1 MAPDPLS
8 LAVAAIRQWL
18 AAFTAAAWEKSPGV
32 TDKDMQ
38 TFAARMAPTVA
49 ASQMKVANLVTT
61 KVARDHGLRPVPVDE
76 ELITLARGIDPVQV
90 YQRPIIAARTALSTG
105 KTFDEARNLG
115 ALRARQLCLTDVQM
129 AKVRQYDRS
138 LTEADQKFF
147 RRVPQGPATCAL
159 CLIAAT
165 QPYTVGKLMP
175 IHPGCDC
182 GIEEIP
188 AGMDLDHLLDTR
200 RLLEATHAQVKEFTA
215 IEDRGGRA
223 VDYRKLLITKDHGE
237 IGPLLAWNGQAF
249 TGPKDIPGPAAG
261 HSAKPQV
268 TKIADETP
276 ADRAR
281 KLLPGLEKS
290 LADLRAK
297 GLSEESSQVTYHKQQ
312 IEKHTAA
319 LADEGTRVNPPAA
332 SRRDVS
338 TSKTGPKATSSSIVP
353 PVEPPAGGK
362 AAGPDENPEDRMNA
376 LFADQTNS
384 VTPRQKAS
392 VERWQGTDRFY
403 EQVQNAFEDPD
414 NASDEALQVMSDM
427 QDIAAPLPEEVVLWR
442 GIRDVTKE
450 LGAPAADLQP
460 QVKELNRFMATT
472 LHRQVAASEF
482 TRPGKN
488 PALVKITAR
497 TGSRVVWVPP
507 LGDPTMAGQ
516 GELTFTRGHQVAI
529 LRVDTSGDIPVI
541 EVEVSPL

>member
-8 LAVAAIRQWL
+8 LAVAAIREWL
-18 AAFTAAAWEKSPGV
+18 TAFTAAAWEKSPGV

-38 TFAARMAPTVA
+38 MFAARMAPTVA
-49 ASQMKVANLVTT
+49 ASQMKVANLVTA

-76 ELITLARGIDPVQV
+76 ELITLARGVDPVEV
-90 YQRPIIAARTALSTG
+90 YQRPIIAARTALSKG

-115 ALRARQLCLTDVQM
+115 ALRARQICMTDVQM

-147 RRVPQGPATCAL
+147 RRVPQGPATCAM

-165 QPYTVGKLMP
+165 QPYKVGTLMP

-188 AGMDLDHLLDTR
+188 AGMNLDHLLDTQ

-290 LADLRAK
+290 LADLREK
-297 GLSEESSQVTYHKQQ
+297 GLSEDSSQVTYHKQQ

-319 LADEGTRVNPPAA
+319 LTDEGTVSKDARAPRKGVNEKNTPERAAAA
-332 SRRDVS
+332 SS
-338 TSKTGPKATSSSIVP
+338 NQP
-353 PVEPPAGGK
+353 PPTEPPTAGQSVQGD
-362 AAGPDENPEDRMNA
+362 GEDPRITNA
-376 LFADQTNS
+376 VRTHILDGDSKGGGHRFTSERPNKTLF
-384 VTPRQKAS
+384 P
-392 VERWQGTDRFY
+392 ERWDDDTAMAAISQTLADPYTTSDDHEHLIDQNFLNLYGYVDGVRLVVRLRKADGGIETGHPLDGEGVVRTGKKDGTTRK
-403 EQVQNAFEDPD
+403 
-414 NASDEALQVMSDM
+414 ALPLGSVRNV
-427 QDIAAPLPEEVVLWR
+427 PLP
-442 GIRDVTKE
+442 
-450 LGAPAADLQP
+450 
-460 QVKELNRFMATT
+460 
-472 LHRQVAASEF
+472 H
-482 TRPGKN
+482 
-488 PALVKITAR
+488 
-497 TGSRVVWVPP
+497 GS
-507 LGDPTMAGQ
+507 D
-516 GELTFTRGHQVAI
+516 
-529 LRVDTSGDIPVI
+529 
-541 EVEVSPL
+541 